1 MKLDKLKIKLLI
13 VDDEK
18 DIRES
23 LKDILIDEGYEVFLA
38 ANASE
43 AKEIKLSKRI
53 DLILLDI
60 WMPDIDG
67 LSLLKEWASNNEINC
82 PVIMMSGHGTIDTAI
97 ESTKI
102 GATDFLEKPISLQ
115 KLLKT
120 ISSSLKSSVALK
132 KIDKTFFEESNLKY
146 IKDFE
151 VEINKLKKYDLVAFV
166 GDKSDLAEI
175 FISILFNTNYYLVKK
190 TEDIN
195 DNLLNLIQTSGLRFI
210 LFDNCLN
217 GIIKYKDYKKV
228 FNELIAKK
236 IKIIFLEKE
245 KTTLDSF
252 LKNVNNAVIFEP
264 PKLSNDRD
272 LIPDLSNALLTFH
285 LNKNPNI
292 SFKVFDSSALNS
304 LRNNTEVESIDQL
317 DKIITSLIKTSASE
331 LIDKDD
337 VESLFNNHR
346 PSFDHNNNADIN
358 INFLYEKP
366 LRESRDLFE
375 TMYLK
380 HHLNKNKSITDLSK
394 KTGIERTH
402 LYRKLKQLGIKF

>member
-1 MKLDKLKIKLLI
+1 MDKVRIKLLI

-18 DIRES
+18 DIRDS
-23 LKDILIDEGYEVFLA
+23 LKDILIDEGYEIQLA
-38 ANASE
+38 SNALE
-43 AKEIKLSKRI
+43 AKKIKLSQTF

-97 ESTKI
+97 EATKI

-120 ISSSLKSSVALK
+120 ISSALK
-132 KIDKTFFEESNLKY
+132 YSVELKKTDKTFFDECNLKF
-146 IKDFE
+146 IRDIE
-151 VEINKLKKYDLVAFV
+151 AEINQLKKNDLVAFV
-166 GDKSDLAEI
+166 GNKNNFIEI
-175 FISILFNTNYYLVKK
+175 FISMLFNTNYYLVKK
-190 TEDIN
+190 VSDIN
-195 DNLLNLIQTSGLRFI
+195 SNLLNLIQTSGLKFI
-210 LFDNCLN
+210 LFENCLD
-217 GIIKYKDYKKV
+217 GVIKFHDNKKI
-228 FNELIAKK
+228 FNELIANK

-245 KTTLDSF
+245 KDLLESF
-252 LKNVNNAVIFEP
+252 FENENNAVIFEP

-272 LIPDLSNALLTFH
+272 LIPDLSNAFLTFH

-292 SFKVFDSSALNS
+292 SFKILDISALNT
-304 LRNNTEVESIDQL
+304 LRNKAGIESLEQL
-317 DKIITSLIKTSASE
+317 NKIIVSLIKSSDTE

-337 VESLFNNHR
+337 VDNYFNQHNS
-346 PSFDHNNNADIN
+346 SFN
-358 INFLYEKP
+358 INSNDEIKIDFLYEKP
-366 LRESRDLFE
+366 LKESRDLFE

-380 HHLNKNKSITDLSK
+380 HHLSQNKSITELSK

-402 LYRKLKQLGIKF
+402 LYRKLKQLGIKA

>member
-1 MKLDKLKIKLLI
+1 MDKLKIKLLI

-18 DIRES
+18 DIRDS
-23 LKDILIDEGYEVFLA
+23 LKDILIDEGYEIYLA
-38 ANASE
+38 ANALE
-43 AKEIKLSKRI
+43 AKKIKLSQTI

-97 ESTKI
+97 EATKI

-120 ISSSLKSSVALK
+120 ISSSLKSSVEIK
-132 KIDKTFFEESNLKY
+132 KLDKTFFEECNLKFV
-146 IKDFE
+146 KDIE
-151 VEINKLKKYDLVAFV
+151 AEINRLKRINVVALVGNKTNFI
-166 GDKSDLAEI
+166 EI
-175 FISILFNTNYYLVKK
+175 LISMLFSTNYYLVKK
-190 TEDIN
+190 VSNIN
-195 DNLLNLIQTSGLRFI
+195 NNLLNLIQTSGLKFI
-210 LFDNCLN
+210 LFDNCLD
-217 GIIKYKDYKKV
+217 GAIKYNDYKKL
-228 FNELIAKK
+228 FNELIANK

-245 KTTLDSF
+245 RTTLDSF
-252 LKNVNNAVIFEP
+252 LINENDSIIFDTT
-264 PKLSNDRD
+264 KFLNDRD

-292 SFKVFDSSALNS
+292 SFRILDSSALNT
-304 LRNNTEVESIDQL
+304 LRNKSEIESIDQL
-317 DKIITSLIKTSASE
+317 NEIIISLIKTSVTE

-337 VESLFNNHR
+337 VDNLFNRYN
-346 PSFDHNNNADIN
+346 SSIDQNKNTETKM
-358 INFLYEKP
+358 NFLYEKP
-366 LRESRDLFE
+366 LKESRDLFE

-380 HHLNKNKSITDLSK
+380 HHLSQNKSITSLSK

-402 LYRKLKQLGIKF
+402 LYRKLKHLGIKV